1 MLACNIYVDNQEV
14 ISYPVSYIMRNLNFV
29 DQFMV
34 YGGDD
39 ISYNIL
45 KDTLGNTPKVQIIN
59 IDNKIKDP
67 QDIAAAQNKCLEYTF
82 NLLKPDF
89 ILSLQADIL
98 FSIEGIR
105 QIHEYISNPTTSSLC
120 FKIQHVKLYIKCGIS
135 HYGAVLL
142 NRDCKERF
150 EQDGAYLS
158 ADPHKNENYKYHDN
172 IACLDIGY
180 LSPQIWAK
188 KLRQHAK
195 TWGSPS
201 ALADAI
207 KYDDKNKLDFIL
219 KYSKYVKKS
228 VGCFGLL
235 NKEID
240 AEWYTVIEDLG
251 LVEDWKATVDI
262 LKEDF
267 CK

>member
-1 MLACNIYVDNQEV
+1 MLACNIYVDNQQV
-14 ISYPVSYIMRNLNFV
+14 IEYPVSYIMRNLTFV

-45 KDTLGNTPKVQIIN
+45 KDTLSNTPKVQIIN
-59 IDNKIKDP
+59 IDKKIKNP
-67 QDIAAAQNKCLEYTF
+67 QDIAAAQNKCLENTF
-82 NLLKPDF
+82 NMLKPDF

-105 QIHEYISNPTTSSLC
+105 QIHEYISNPTASSLC

-135 HYGAVLL
+135 HFGAVLL

-150 EQDGAYLS
+150 VQDGAYLS
-158 ADPHKNENYKYHDN
+158 ADPHNNENYKHHDN
-172 IACLDIGY
+172 IACHDIGY

-188 KLRQHAK
+188 KLKQHAK

-207 KYDDKNKLDFIL
+207 KYDDSNKLEFIL
-219 KYSKYVKKS
+219 KYSKYVKKL

-235 NKEID
+235 NKEVD
-240 AEWYTVIEDLG
+240 AEWYKVIEDFG
-251 LVEDWKATVDI
+251 LIEDWKATVDI